1 MFVAAGIPLRRFGVD
16 HRLQI
21 GNRRFARLALVAGM
35 VGLAGLALS
44 AQAGGTSVTGQAAAT
59 NAAPLGPV
67 APEAGEFRADTGW
80 VADWRAERNRL
91 LEADPTLPYDPTSLL
106 VRFRDDADPMTVQM
120 VREMCEVRTIETWS
134 LVPGL
139 EHVAVTH
146 SVPDTMHMLNLIGT
160 AFDAIEFVEYDH
172 FTRLAAT
179 PNDSL
184 YSLLWGMNNTGQ
196 TVNRDRGTA
205 NADIDA
211 NLAWDITTGSSSFV
225 VGMADSGILRTH
237 EDLAANIWTN
247 PGEIAGNGID
257 DDRNGRIDDTWGWD
271 FFNNDNNPTD
281 DNGHGT
287 HTSGTVGAVGNNGRG
302 VTGVAWTVRLAGLK
316 IGSASGSISI
326 TAAIGAIDYCV
337 GKGIR
342 VSNHSWGGGAA
353 NTALNTAIS
362 NARTAGHLIVAAAG
376 NGGFDARGDNND
388 TLPSYPASYTQDN
401 IIAVAA
407 IDNDNRLA
415 TFSNFGAASVDLGAP
430 GVMIASTYNSAT
442 NSYVYLDGTSM
453 AAPHVAGAAA
463 LVWSRNPTWTY
474 SQVRSRLLSTTK
486 PLSSLSGRT
495 VTGGCLNANNAVR

>member
-1 MFVAAGIPLRRFGVD
+1 MD
-16 HRLQI
+16 HRPKI
-21 GNRRFARLALVAGM
+21 GTVRLARLALVAG
-35 VGLAGLALS
+35 VVACAGLCAS
-44 AQAGGTSVTGQAAAT
+44 MAQAGTTSTGQTAQGQTVRGQVGAV
-59 NAAPLGPV
+59 NGAPMGPV

-106 VRFRDDADPMTVQM
+106 VRFRDDADPLTVQM
-120 VREMCEVRTIETWS
+120 VRELCEVRTIESWS

-146 SVPDTMHMLNLIGT
+146 SVPDTMEMMNLIGS
-160 AFDAIEFVEYDH
+160 ALDAVEFVEYDH
-172 FTRLAAT
+172 FSRFEAT
-179 PNDSL
+179 PNDSF

-247 PGEIAGNGID
+247 PGETAGNGID
-257 DDRNGRIDDTWGWD
+257 DDGNGRVDDTWGWD

-316 IGSASGSISI
+316 IGSASGSIAIS
-326 TAAIGAIDYCV
+326 AAIGAIDYCV
-337 GKGIR
+337 GKGIKL
-342 VSNHSWGGGAA
+342 SNHSWGGGAI
-353 NTALNTAIS
+353 NSALNTAIS
-362 NARTAGHLIVAAAG
+362 NARTAGHLIVAASG
-376 NGGFDARGDNND
+376 NGGSDGRGDNND
-388 TLPSYPASYTQDN
+388 SIPSYPASYTQDN

-415 TFSNFGAASVDLGAP
+415 TFSNFGATSVDLAAP
-430 GVMIASTYNSAT
+430 GVTIASTYNSAT
-442 NSYVYLDGTSM
+442 NSYVYLNGTSM
-453 AAPHVAGAAA
+453 ATPHVTGAAA

-474 SQVRSRLLSTTK
+474 SQVRSKLLSTTK
-486 PLSSLSGRT
+486 PLSSLAGKT